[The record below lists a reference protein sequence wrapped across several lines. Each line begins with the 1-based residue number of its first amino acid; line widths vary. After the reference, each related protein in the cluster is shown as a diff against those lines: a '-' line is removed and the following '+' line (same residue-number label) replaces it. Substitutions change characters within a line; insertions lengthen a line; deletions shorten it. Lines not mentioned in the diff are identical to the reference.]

1 MAIGNSAKA
10 AAQSYV
16 AVARELAFGTY
27 PTTTSFGPVEPIS
40 CSFKVNKK
48 SQKLDTLSMNRG
60 VHRRVQLDKEVAGT
74 LEQFMHP
81 EESVVLMATSLG
93 GGVATT
99 SLTGAYSHII
109 SAGNFDGTIASASF
123 VVRKG
128 DTHEF
133 AYQGGRVN
141 SMKITAQ
148 VGEPVKVSYDYVFK
162 TFTSTAGFTESA
174 LTISSVVPFTYAQ
187 GTFAYSGITEYVTGF
202 ELTVNNNLKSDK
214 DARSL
219 GSDELTALPPTRRDI
234 EFKITQ
240 RFDTTTTLD
249 RFMAGEGAAVQLVF
263 TGASITAEHNYKC
276 TIDLAKVYP
285 NTPDPEL
292 KGSGDILLSE
302 IAFDAVVDNPYTSTG
317 YDIKVT
323 MINNV
328 ASY

>member
-10 AAQSYV
+10 AAQSYI
-16 AVARELAFGTY
+16 AVARETTFGTF
-27 PTTTSFGPVEPIS
+27 PTTTMFGPIEPIS

-48 SQKLDTLSMNRG
+48 SMKLDTLSMNRG
-60 VHRRVQLDKEVAGT
+60 PNRRVQLDKDISGT
-74 LEQFMHP
+74 LEQYMHP
-81 EESVVLMATSLG
+81 EESVVMMATAMG
-93 GGVATT
+93 GGIATS
-99 SLTGAYSHII
+99 SLTGAYSHVI

-128 DTHEF
+128 DEHEF

-148 VGEPVKVSYDYVFK
+148 VGDPVKISYDYVFK
-162 TFTSTAGFTESA
+162 SFTSTAGFTESA
-174 LTISSVVPFTYAQ
+174 LTISSIMPFTYVQ
-187 GTFAYSGITEYVTGF
+187 GTFAYSGTAEYINGF

-219 GSDELTALPPTRRDI
+219 GSDELTVLPATRRDV
-234 EFKITQ
+234 EFKVTQ
-240 RFDTTTTLD
+240 RFDTTTTLN
-249 RFMAGEGAAVQLVF
+249 RFLAGEGAAVQLVF

-285 NTPDPEL
+285 NSPDPEL
-292 KGSGDILLSE
+292 KGSGDILVSE
-302 IAFDAVVDNPYTSTG
+302 IPFDVVVDSPYTTTG